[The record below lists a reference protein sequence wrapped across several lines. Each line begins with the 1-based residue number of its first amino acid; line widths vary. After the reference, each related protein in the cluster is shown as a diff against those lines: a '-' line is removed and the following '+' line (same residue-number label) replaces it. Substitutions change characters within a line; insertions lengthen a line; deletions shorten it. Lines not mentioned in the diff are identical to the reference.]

1 MPAEATIVELIGGP
15 LDGELAEV
23 PARCSCCGEL
33 TEDVGSVLELC
44 GGSFVYEVV
53 RRGFAHF
60 VSGERDDGFSE

>member
-44 GGSFVYEVV
+44 GGLV
-53 RRGFAHF
+53 RLRGRAARLR
-60 VSGERDDGFSE
+60 SLRERREG